1 MAMETQTSIGDCP
14 THGEVEASRELPRIA
29 FPPLIS
35 AVRRAIAKRRPF
47 RCPTCGGE
55 VQIT

>member
-47 RCPTCGGE
+47 RCPTCGAE

>member
-35 AVRRAIAKRRPF
+35 AVRRATAKRRPF
-47 RCPTCGGE
+47 RCPTCGAE

>member
-35 AVRRAIAKRRPF
+35 AVRRAIGKRRPF
-47 RCPTCGGE
+47 RCPTCGAE